1 MTEKR
6 FTRAE
11 IIKLIHDVRIHLYR
25 MYGDDMN
32 LSERLLY
39 TEICDTIE
47 NQVDYKM
54 ELLEKGECE

>member
-1 MTEKR
+1 
-6 FTRAE
+6 
-11 IIKLIHDVRIHLYR
+11 
-25 MYGDDMN
+25 MYGDEMT

-54 ELLEKGECE
+54 ELLEKDVMNTGKKQD

>member
-1 MTEKR
+1 MELLKLNYLEFKKQQEEK
-6 FTRAE
+6 
-11 IIKLIHDVRIHLYR
+11 V
-25 MYGDDMN
+25 YGDDMN